1 MMHAYYLCQWILFF
15 FIYSFAG
22 WVWECCYVS
31 VRKRRWVNRGFM
43 HGPILPLYGSGA
55 LVILIGTIPVRENT
69 ALVFIC
75 GMIGATILEYI
86 TGAAMERI
94 FHVKYW
100 DYSGQPGNIRGYI
113 CPAASLCWGLF
124 SVLMVRFVHVPVESA
139 VLKIPLT
146 VCESIATVLAV
157 AASVDFTQSFNEAMD
172 MKNILVQ
179 LEESR
184 EKIRQIQEKL
194 KVTQGEVLADYRKYY
209 EELQQK
215 NLTRRNEFIEQIQE
229 KREWQRRQL
238 TELSDRVELL
248 LREEIPAKVD
258 RLISGMK
265 REDLAG
271 LRDDILQE
279 LQKLGTRTDKRYLHA
294 VRHLKRN
301 PGAVSERFRETIEE
315 LRRLM
320 DAEQKKDRKR
330 QNEGEDK

>member
-1 MMHAYYLCQWILFF
+1 
-15 FIYSFAG
+15 
-22 WVWECCYVS
+22 
-31 VRKRRWVNRGFM
+31 
-43 HGPILPLYGSGA
+43 
-55 LVILIGTIPVRENT
+55 
-69 ALVFIC
+69 
-75 GMIGATILEYI
+75 
-86 TGAAMERI
+86 MERI

-215 NLTRRNEFIEQIQE
+215 NLTRRNAFIEQIQE
-229 KREWQRRQL
+229 KREWQSRQL

>member
-184 EKIRQIQEKL
+184 DKIRQIQEKL

-209 EELQQK
+209 PLLVTDEDREDNVIPSLVPQWDHTPRSGWNGSFFVNATPEYFYKHAVEALDAVREKK
-215 NLTRRNEFIEQIQE
+215 NKMLFLKSWNEWGEGNFMEPDLTYGRGFIEA
-229 KREWQRRQL
+229 
-238 TELSDRVELL
+238 
-248 LREEIPAKVD
+248 LRKAVDKYNEE
-258 RLISGMK
+258 
-265 REDLAG
+265 
-271 LRDDILQE
+271 
-279 LQKLGTRTDKRYLHA
+279 
-294 VRHLKRN
+294 
-301 PGAVSERFRETIEE
+301 
-315 LRRLM
+315 
-320 DAEQKKDRKR
+320 
-330 QNEGEDK
+330 